1 MTGHLVLVVGPSGSG
16 KDTLLAAAALSLRDD
31 PRFRFV
37 RRVITRA
44 PGIED
49 NEAIGEATFAARQA
63 AGDFALSWE
72 AHGLR
77 YAIPADIVSDLQAG
91 SVIVANVSR
100 AVVAEAAER
109 FPVTVLLIT
118 APDTLRAERLA
129 QRGREGAA
137 AVLDRLSRI
146 VPPLPSHINTRT
158 IINDGTIEEGAQ
170 ALRICLARCAE
181 DCRKVAEQQR
191 L

>member
-16 KDTLLAAAALSLRDD
+16 KDTLLAAAARSLRDD

-49 NEAIGEATFAARQA
+49 NEAIGEAAFVAREA

-77 YAIPADIVSDLQAG
+77 YGIPADIVSDLQAG

-170 ALRICLARCAE
+170 ALRVCLARCAE
-181 DCRKVAEQQR
+181 DCRKVPEQQR